1 MLTNVAYLAVLSP
14 HEMLEAAAG
23 SSAIAVVFAQ
33 RAMPWLTT
41 IMPLFVGAS
50 VFGSING
57 ETMGVSRLTYTGA
70 REGHMPALL
79 AMLHYRNL
87 TPIPAVLALLFLAI
101 AFQFYS

>member
-1 MLTNVAYLAVLSP
+1 
-14 HEMLEAAAG
+14 MLEAAAG

-33 RAMPWLTT
+33 RVAPWLTP
-41 IMPLFVGAS
+41 IMPLLVGAS

-87 TPIPAVLALLFLAI
+87 TPIPALLVLVSKSTVNLFKNNLK
-101 AFQFYS
+101 FV